1 MGCGTRKAMSTSGAV
16 TLGDIA
22 DRLPM
27 LEVGRVGASNMPKF
41 RLGGIDPVLSF
52 LCHPIVGFG
61 DAQ

>member
-1 MGCGTRKAMSTSGAV
+1 MSTSGAV